1 MASIRKRDGKN
12 GASYQVQVRVKGGG
26 MESATFKSL
35 TKAKLWAQSIEVSI
49 RDGRHFV
56 GIAAKKHTL
65 RDLVERFL
73 DHPSMKDK
81 TKVTYGPQL
90 KWWTSHLGNTSLADI
105 TPDNI
110 SRLQDRLIK
119 SGLQSSSANRYI
131 AALSSAFTMA
141 VKEFG
146 WAESNPCSSV
156 RKLAESRGRTRF
168 LTNDERTRLL
178 GTCDESGFPELYIIV
193 VLALSTGAR
202 KSELRWLYWDDVDLQ
217 QGILLFRETKNG
229 TMRSVPLVGLGLE
242 LLRDWS
248 KIRRVN
254 TELVFPGKNS
264 QTPILFERSWRTVLN
279 DAEIKDF
286 RFHDLRHSAASY
298 LVMNGVHLRTVAE
311 IMGHKTLSMVQRYSH
326 LSPEHLRSEVA
337 RTMKAVN
344 L

>member
-1 MASIRKRDGKN
+1 M
-12 GASYQVQVRVKGGG
+12 V
-26 MESATFKSL
+26 
-35 TKAKLWAQSIEVSI
+35 
-49 RDGRHFV
+49 
-56 GIAAKKHTL
+56 
-65 RDLVERFL
+65 
-73 DHPSMKDK
+73 
-81 TKVTYGPQL
+81 
-90 KWWTSHLGNTSLADI
+90 
-105 TPDNI
+105 
-110 SRLQDRLIK
+110 
-119 SGLQSSSANRYI
+119 
-131 AALSSAFTMA
+131 
-141 VKEFG
+141 
-146 WAESNPCSSV
+146 
-156 RKLAESRGRTRF
+156 F
-168 LTNDERTRLL
+168 LTNDEITRLL

-193 VLALSTGAR
+193 VLALSTGTR

-254 TELVFPGKNS
+254 MELVFPGKNS

-344 L
+344 LKGGSCLIQMIMKEI

>member
-1 MASIRKRDGKN
+1 
-12 GASYQVQVRVKGGG
+12 

-73 DHPSMKDK
+73 DHPSLKDK

>member
-73 DHPSMKDK
+73 DHPSLKDK